1 MTSLEGKTAIIT
13 GGTGGLGKDVVKLF
27 LEKNCNVISTYI
39 IDDEIDKF
47 VYLREQYK
55 SKVIFAKADVTNE
68 NQINKL
74 VSKAKEIY
82 GKIDI
87 LINLVGGF
95 TKANIYKTDIES
107 FDEMININLKS
118 CFVCTKQIL
127 PHFIENNSG
136 KIVNIAA
143 KPAVKSYSGVGAYG
157 ASKAGVVALTETVAD
172 EVKDY
177 DINVNAIIPGTIDT
191 AQNRID
197 MKDADF
203 TKWVKPEELAKVILF
218 LVTEDSKSIS
228 GAVIPAL
235 GKS

>member
-1 MTSLEGKTAIIT
+1 MINLEGKTAIIT

-27 LEKNCNVISTYI
+27 LEKNCNVVSTYI
-39 IDDEIDKF
+39 IDDQIDKF
-47 VYLREQYK
+47 VYLREEYK

-68 NQINKL
+68 NQIKKL
-74 VSKAKEIY
+74 IDKTKEIY
-82 GKIDI
+82 GKIDF

-95 TKANIYKTDIES
+95 TKDNIVKTELKS

-118 CFVCTKQIL
+118 CFVCTKQVL

-143 KPAVKSYSGVGAYG
+143 KPALKSYSGVGAYG
-157 ASKAGVVALTETVAD
+157 ASKAGVVALTESAAD
-172 EVKDY
+172 EVKDL
-177 DINVNAIIPGTIDT
+177 DININAIIPGTIDT

-203 TKWVKPEELAKVILF
+203 SKWVNPEELAKIILF
-218 LVTEDSKSIS
+218 LVSEESKAIS

>member
-1 MTSLEGKTAIIT
+1 MINLDGKTAIIT

-27 LEKNCNVISTYI
+27 LERNCNVISTYI
-39 IDDEIDKF
+39 IDDQIDKF
-47 VYLREQYK
+47 VYLREEYK
-55 SKVIFAKADVTNE
+55 SKVIFAKADVTKE
-68 NQINKL
+68 EQIKKL
-74 VSKAKEIY
+74 VDKAKEIY
-82 GKIDI
+82 GKVDI

-95 TKANIYKTDIES
+95 TSSKVAETDLES
-107 FDEMININLKS
+107 FDKMINVNLKS
-118 CFVCTKQIL
+118 CFVCTKQVL

-172 EVKDY
+172 EVKNY
-177 DINVNAIIPGTIDT
+177 NINVNAIIPGTIDT

-203 TKWVKPEELAKVILF
+203 SKWVKPEELAQIILF
-218 LVTEDSKSIS
+218 LVSEQSKPIS